1 MKISYVEKDGTKH
14 TLTFHED
21 DLQEALS
28 QAYDD
33 GAREV
38 KNEETG
44 EVLEIEKPSSQQ
56 GI

>member
-44 EVLEIEKPSSQQ
+44 EVLDIEKPSSQQ